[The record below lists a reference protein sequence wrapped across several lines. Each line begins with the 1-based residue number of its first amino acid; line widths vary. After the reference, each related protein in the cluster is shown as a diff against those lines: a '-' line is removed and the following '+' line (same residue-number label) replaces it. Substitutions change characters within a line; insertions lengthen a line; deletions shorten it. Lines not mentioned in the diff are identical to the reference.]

1 MGNTPPQ
8 KRREASY
15 VVYGRPALGSPG
27 SNKVVRPR
35 GTRRRAP
42 AAASAQQ
49 GEAAARRNVDEDEH
63 KPVFEG
69 DASDEHDP
77 VVETAGDQLTRR
89 MSTILSSL
97 TPPTPPPEENA
108 SDEHMALVES
118 TSTQLTDDTSFLH
131 ACRCMAPLGDG
142 DLALRVAS
150 QAEHFYRM
158 AGRRDVGVGDVNT
171 LAWLSLAAAFLGED
185 RAFIAKLHGGS
196 PEHRAALQRA
206 CMLGMN
212 FIGGSSVS
220 VCFLKKNASPFNR
233 RHHQIDSPS
242 IPHRHASSPQQVP
255 FL

>member
-1 MGNTPPQ
+1 MGNTPPHN
-8 KRREASY
+8 RRENSY
-15 VVYGRPALGSPG
+15 EEYGRLAHGSPG
-27 SNKVVRPR
+27 SGQKVRLE
-35 GTRRRAP
+35 GKRRRAP

-131 ACRCMAPLGDG
+131 ACRRMAPLGDG